1 MKNAMIQARV
11 EPHLKANV
19 EMLFSTLGLS
29 TSEAITL
36 FFKQCEMQHGLP
48 FMVRVPNEET
58 LEAMKELE
66 SGGLP
71 SYKTTQALW
80 KALKK

>member
-1 MKNAMIQARV
+1 MKNAMIQARI
-11 EPHLKANV
+11 ESSLKTNV
-19 EMLFSTLGLS
+19 EVLFTTLGLS

-48 FMVRVPNEET
+48 FMIKVPNEET
-58 LEAMKELE
+58 REAMKELE
-66 SGGLP
+66 SGKLP
-71 SYKTTQALW
+71 SYKTTQSLW